1 MNRIKHIILAITSIA
16 TLGSCKDDFLQK
28 GPLDQISAEVYFRS
42 TSDLMLYVNQFY
54 QPANRLLD
62 FGSSGGIN
70 YNRTVFGLD
79 LGTDNF
85 VSASIDARLNG
96 TRVVPAS
103 GGGWDYS
110 LVRKVNYFF
119 ENYHRCQD
127 NFDAYKQYVGEAHF
141 FRALIYFKLLR
152 TFGDVQWYSKVLD
165 TNSPELMD
173 PRTPRNIIADSIL
186 ADLDKAALY
195 MNEEKVSNGLRPD
208 KWVALALQA
217 RVALYEGSWEK
228 YHSAGS
234 PFAVNGA
241 DPDKY
246 FRKAV
251 EAAEA
256 IMSSGRFA
264 IYSTGKPDKDY
275 YNFFVLPDYA
285 ANKEVLLWKK
295 FDKGLGIVN
304 YRSVS
309 SDFPAGAGV
318 TKGLADAYLCKDGLP
333 ISVSPLFAGYT
344 NINTEMKDRDPR
356 WAQTIFTPA
365 MPWEIKGVDTITW
378 NQAVYSKLFNSSEN
392 STPTGYVI
400 RKGYSAEFV
409 NHDLSGGTEPVIFFR
424 YGEVLLNFAEA
435 KAELGQL
442 TQGDVD
448 KSIRL
453 LRDRVGMPNLVIANI
468 AADPEWDF
476 PTLSPVINEV
486 RRERRVEL
494 SLTGFRWDD
503 IARWAAGD
511 EYLAG
516 KRPKGIFYG
525 KSFPQ
530 NPYSNDADGFMDPYM
545 TPAPN
550 GYGFRIDR
558 DYLNPLPQNE
568 LTLNPALIQNPGWVQ

>member
-1 MNRIKHIILAITSIA
+1 MNRIQYIILAITLIA

-28 GPLDQISAEVYFRS
+28 APLDEISSEVYFRS

-54 QPANRLLD
+54 DPKNRLLD
-62 FGSSGGIN
+62 FGSSGDLN

-96 TRVVPAS
+96 TRVVPAN

-110 LVRKVNYFF
+110 MVRKVNYFF
-119 ENYHRCQD
+119 ENYHRCKD
-127 NFDAYKQYVGEAHF
+127 NFNDYKQYVGEAHF

-152 TFGDVQWYSKVLD
+152 TFGDVQWYGKVLNTD
-165 TNSPELMD
+165 SPELMD
-173 PRTPRNIIADSIL
+173 PRTPRNVIADSIL
-186 ADLDKAALY
+186 ADLDKAAEY
-195 MNEEKVSNGLRPD
+195 MKEEKVSAGLRPD

-228 YHSAGS
+228 YHAAGS

-241 DPDKY
+241 NPDKY
-246 FRKAV
+246 FKK
-251 EAAEA
+251 AAEASQA
-256 IMSSGRFA
+256 IMSSGRFS

-275 YNFFVLPDYA
+275 YNFFVLPDYTS
-285 ANKEVLLWKK
+285 NPEVLLWKK

-318 TKGLADAYLCKDGLP
+318 SKGLADAYLCKDGLP
-333 ISVSPLFAGYT
+333 VSVSPMFAGYT
-344 NINTEMKDRDPR
+344 NIDTEMKDRDPR
-356 WAQTIFTPA
+356 WAQTIFSPA
-365 MPWEIKGVDTITW
+365 MPWEIKGTDTITW

-409 NHDLSGGTEPVIFFR
+409 NHDLSGGTEPVIFFG
-424 YGEVLLNFAEA
+424 YSEVLLNYAEA

-442 TQGDVD
+442 TQGDID
-448 KSIRL
+448 KSIKL
-453 LRDRVGMPNLVIANI
+453 LRDRVGMPNLVLANI
-468 AADPEWDF
+468 AADPKWDF
-476 PTLSPVINEV
+476 PMLSPVINEI

-494 SLTGFRWDD
+494 SLIGFRWDD
-503 IARWAAGD
+503 IARWAAAD
-511 EYLAG
+511 EYFAG

-525 KSFPQ
+525 QSFSK
-530 NPYSNDADGFMDPYM
+530 NPYPDDAEGFMDPYKS
-545 TPAPN
+545 PLPN
-550 GYGFRIDR
+550 GYGFRLDR
-558 DYLNPLPQNE
+558 DYLNPLPQAE
-568 LTLNPALIQNPGWVQ
+568 LTLNPALKQNPGWQQ